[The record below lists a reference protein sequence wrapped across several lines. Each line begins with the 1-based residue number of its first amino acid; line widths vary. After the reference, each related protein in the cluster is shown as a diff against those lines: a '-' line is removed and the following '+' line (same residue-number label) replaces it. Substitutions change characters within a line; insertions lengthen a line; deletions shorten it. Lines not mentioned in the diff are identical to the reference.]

1 MEIWIRKGYD
11 LEEMD
16 NFKSYLASTF
26 GSIVNESKIKVD

>member
-11 LEEMD
+11 LTEMEE
-16 NFKSYLASTF
+16 FKSYLANNF